1 MAEEKD
7 NVFTLPTK
15 TELDVLKKKHG
26 KLFQITIKSGSK
38 EYHAIVRKPK
48 IADLQVASASE
59 KKKPFTF
66 NASIWANCKLAGDPA
81 IELDDDLLMGAY
93 SQVDE
98 IIATAEASIKEV

>member
-1 MAEEKD
+1 MVKQKNIKIKMAEEKD

-59 KKKPFTF
+59 KRNHLRSMPLFGLI
-66 NASIWANCKLAGDPA
+66 ASLLA
-81 IELDDDLLMGAY
+81 IRQLNWMMTY
-93 SQVDE
+93 
-98 IIATAEASIKEV
+98 